1 MKAFVAKISES
12 GKSAC
17 VMLRTS
23 KFSMELTPVYIP
35 NDNYK
40 VKQEVEI
47 PDDLKV
53 INWGDRTTK
62 EGIPL
67 KTLVLASSGVESAPT
82 VKQYVAQK
90 EVVV

>member
-1 MKAFVAKISES
+1 MKAIVAKVSES

-23 KFSMELTPVYIP
+23 PFSLELTPVYIP
-35 NDNYK
+35 NEDDKGNKLYQP
-40 VKQEVEI
+40 KQVIDI

-62 EGIPL
+62 TGIPL
-67 KTLVLASSGVESAPT
+67 KTLTLATA
-82 VKQYVAQK
+82 
-90 EVVV
+90 